1 MISTEFPKRHIHL
14 GTRLEAAERVRSGR
28 AEACDIARALGVD
41 EAEVRRWVESGEKP
55 VTFDDLFVPPEAQ
68 RLTRRARRLVA
79 LIAQAERDIRA
90 LTARLVEGRRGEPQG
105 AD

>member
-1 MISTEFPKRHIHL
+1 MSSTDRNRRHVHL
-14 GTRLEAAERVRSGR
+14 GTRLETAERVRLGAVSA
-28 AEACDIARALGVD
+28 AEAARALGVD
-41 EAEVRRWVESGEKP
+41 EDDVIRWVGSGEKP
-55 VTFDDLFVPPEAQ
+55 VSIDEVFAPPEAQ

-90 LTARLVEGRRGEPQG
+90 LTARMLEGHHREPQG

>member
-1 MISTEFPKRHIHL
+1 MRNILLCTGL
-14 GTRLEAAERVRSGR
+14 LAALRLLSGR

>member
-1 MISTEFPKRHIHL
+1 MSSTDRNRRHVHL
-14 GTRLEAAERVRSGR
+14 GTRLETAERVRSVESA
-28 AEACDIARALGVD
+28 AEAARALGVD
-41 EAEVRRWVESGEKP
+41 EDDVIRWVGSGEKP
-55 VTFDDLFVPPEAQ
+55 VSIDEVFAPPEAQ

-90 LTARLVEGRRGEPQG
+90 LTARMLEGHHREPQG

>member
-1 MISTEFPKRHIHL
+1 MSSTDRNRRHVHL
-14 GTRLEAAERVRSGR
+14 GTRLETAERVRLGAVSA
-28 AEACDIARALGVD
+28 AEAARALGVD
-41 EAEVRRWVESGEKP
+41 EDDVIRWVGSGEKP
-55 VTFDDLFVPPEAQ
+55 VSIDEVFAPPEAQ

-90 LTARLVEGRRGEPQG
+90 LTARMLEGRRHEPQG